1 MFIDK
6 EEIKELNSGI
16 VTKCIDSII
25 IYEDGK

>member
-25 IYEDGK
+25 YEDSK